1 MFPFLKSSIRSSI
14 SGSCPPGG
22 LHSKKTSPL
31 STPALPNTSSFVI
44 RVVLQKSLQETGG
57 NKPGLFIN
65 IWESHFSRPWSPGWP
80 LVLPQAL
87 QALCPAQ
94 WEQRSHWL
102 VPTSIFWIS
111 LGAPLETWVPRGLS
125 VFILVGAWKPAK
137 LTFSPGVSRPP
148 WEDTLCLHEWDK
160 SCVEGLYWFS
170 T

>member
-1 MFPFLKSSIRSSI
+1 MGALSLMAFQNTATE
-14 SGSCPPGG
+14 CPPGG

-94 WEQRSHWL
+94 
-102 VPTSIFWIS
+102 
-111 LGAPLETWVPRGLS
+111 
-125 VFILVGAWKPAK
+125 
-137 LTFSPGVSRPP
+137 
-148 WEDTLCLHEWDK
+148 
-160 SCVEGLYWFS
+160 
-170 T
+170 